1 VSWRSGTIDAND
13 GAIWRRLYPVW
24 ADARPRI
31 LYGLRVWAS
40 VTLALLVAYW
50 LELDNAYWAGTSAA
64 IVCQPSL
71 GASLRKGRF
80 RAMGTVFGAIL
91 IVVLT
96 SVFPQNRE
104 GFLTGLALWVALCSF
119 LATILR
125 NFASYAAAL
134 AGYTA
139 VIVFADA
146 VGNTG
151 DTFHLAVTRASEICI
166 GIFSAGLVLIMTDL
180 GNARRRLA
188 SELSDVARSIAA
200 GLVRTLTDGFDTQ
213 TSRMGRRALI
223 LRVVALE
230 TIIDEAMG
238 EASSLRL
245 RSRGVNAAVESLFVA
260 LSAWR
265 GIGNHLDTLAEESG
279 KTIAAPFVP
288 AFSKIAE
295 TDWLSDPKGIR
306 AICDEEMRQV
316 LTMPVTDLAPCV
328 LADRAVEALC
338 ALERAA
344 NVLVLVM
351 MPGHERPDRTA
362 RRLDVP
368 DMLPAMINTLR
379 ALVTVIAVELVWI
392 ETNWSGGQTMI
403 IFTAIGVTLFTAR
416 LEGAYAAA
424 AGFGIGTVFAA
435 ALAGILGFM
444 ILPSLQSFPG
454 LSLALA
460 AVFVPFGALSAGA
473 WQKSFFTAIVVNFM
487 PLLAPTN
494 PPTYDLSGF
503 LNSAFGIIAG
513 TVAAAVS
520 LRFIPPLSSVQRRQR
535 LLALTLR
542 DLQRLAVRPRWPD
555 KSAWINLASQRLA
568 AMPQQATFDDA
579 ARLLA
584 ALSIGEAV
592 IYLRDARSGL
602 PGRDA
607 LDRSFRRLAVADWG
621 GARREFMQFGASQTE
636 VAASEALAG
645 MRARAAASAIA
656 EALDRH
662 AQYFASVGAPA
673 ER

>member
-1 VSWRSGTIDAND
+1 VSWRSGTVDASN
-13 GAIWRRLYPVW
+13 GTIWRRLYPVW
-24 ADARPRI
+24 QEARPRI

-80 RAMGTVFGAIL
+80 RAFGTVFGAIA

-96 SVFPQNRE
+96 AVFPQSRE
-104 GFLTGLALWVALCSF
+104 GFLIGLALWGALCSF

-125 NFASYAAAL
+125 DFASYAAAL

-139 VIVFADA
+139 VIIFADA

-151 DTFHLAVTRASEICI
+151 DTFHLAVIRGSEICI
-166 GIFSAGLVLIMTDL
+166 GIFSAGFVLIMTDL
-180 GNARRRLA
+180 GGARLRLA
-188 SELSDVARSIAA
+188 RELGDVARSIAV
-200 GLVRTLTDGFDTQ
+200 GLVGTLTDGFDTQ
-213 TSRMGRRALI
+213 TSRIGRRELIVRVIALGA
-223 LRVVALE
+223 V
-230 TIIDEAMG
+230 IDEAMG

-245 RSRGVNAAVESLFVA
+245 RSRGVNVAVEELFVA

-265 GIGNHLDTLAEESG
+265 GIGNHLDTLAEGRG
-279 KTIAAPFVP
+279 KTLAAPFSP

-295 TDWLSDPKGIR
+295 NDWLSDPKRIR
-306 AICDEEMRQV
+306 EICGAEMQQV
-316 LTMPVTDLAPCV
+316 LTVPVTELGGCV
-328 LADRAVEALC
+328 LADRSVEALG

-344 NVLVLVM
+344 NVLVLVTT
-351 MPGHERPDRTA
+351 PGHEWPDRAA
-362 RRLDVP
+362 RRLYIP

-379 ALVTVIAVELVWI
+379 ALVTLIAVELVWI

-403 IFTAIGVTLFTAR
+403 IFTAVGVTLFTAR
-416 LEGAYAAA
+416 ADGAYAAA
-424 AGFGIGTVFAA
+424 AGYGIGTVVAA
-435 ALAGILGFM
+435 ALAGIVGFV
-444 ILPSLQSFPG
+444 ILPAVQTFFG
-454 LSLALA
+454 LSSALA
-460 AVFVPFGALSAGA
+460 AVLVPFGALSAGA
-473 WQKSFFTAIVVNFM
+473 WQKPFFTAIATNFM

-494 PPTYDLSGF
+494 PPTYDLSAF

-520 LRFIPPLSSVQRRQR
+520 LLLIPPLSPTQRRQR

-542 DLQRLAVRPRWPD
+542 DLRRLAVRSRWLD
-555 KSAWINLASQRLA
+555 KPAWINLASQRLS
-568 AMPQQATFDDA
+568 AMPQQATFDDV

-592 IYLRDARSGL
+592 IYLRNARSGL

-607 LDRSFRRLAVADWG
+607 LDRSLGRLAAGDWR
-621 GARREFMQFGASQTE
+621 GARRELDQFGAAQIE
-636 VAASEALAG
+636 VADSTALAR
-645 MRARAAASAIA
+645 MRARAAASAIV

-662 AQYFASVGAPA
+662 APYFASAGASV
-673 ER
+673 